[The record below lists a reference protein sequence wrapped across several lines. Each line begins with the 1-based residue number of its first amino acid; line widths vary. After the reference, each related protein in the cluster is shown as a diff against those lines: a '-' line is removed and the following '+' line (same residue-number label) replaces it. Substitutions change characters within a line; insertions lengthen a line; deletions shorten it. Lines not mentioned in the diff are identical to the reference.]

1 MPMKDSTI
9 IMKIDNPFRLRLRT
23 RMSIRITM
31 ESMPTR
37 IHMMKGKYTPMTD
50 NHTNEHGHEHK
61 HRKQIVNRLA
71 RIEGHLR
78 ATKEMTASG
87 RDCSEILLQIAA
99 VQKALDGAAK
109 LLLKDHL
116 ESCVVDA
123 IQNGNQEQVLADLN
137 KALDHYIR

>member
-1 MPMKDSTI
+1 
-9 IMKIDNPFRLRLRT
+9 
-23 RMSIRITM
+23 
-31 ESMPTR
+31 
-37 IHMMKGKYTPMTD
+37 MKGKYIPMTEI
-50 NHTNEHGHEHK
+50 HTHERDHEHK

>member
-1 MPMKDSTI
+1 MEKD
-9 IMKIDNPFRLRLRT
+9 
-23 RMSIRITM
+23 
-31 ESMPTR
+31 
-37 IHMMKGKYTPMTD
+37 
-50 NHTNEHGHEHK
+50 HGQTHGHK

-78 ATKEMTASG
+78 TVKEMTADG
-87 RDCSEILLQIAA
+87 RDCSEVLLQIAA

-123 IQNGNQEQVLADLN
+123 VHHGNQEKVLNDLN
-137 KALDHYIR
+137 KALDNYIR